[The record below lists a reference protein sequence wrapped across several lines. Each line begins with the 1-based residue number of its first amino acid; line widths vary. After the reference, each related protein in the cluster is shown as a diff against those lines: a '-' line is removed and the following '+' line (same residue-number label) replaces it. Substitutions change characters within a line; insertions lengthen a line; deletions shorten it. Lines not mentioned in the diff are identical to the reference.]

1 MKVVQEVNIWAFL
14 LTIEN
19 IRFSGILLHNLS
31 LRQVMQEVD
40 EYQMKFHLGNKLV
53 HFLIREWCLA
63 TRLKCVELEDGRK
76 IGNFWWKWWLSPWR
90 ISQKVWSFSI
100 LIKSMTMI
108 YLELPCYSLRNQSI
122 ILYFM
127 SSWIWECFS
136 NFS

>member
-63 TRLKCVELEDGRK
+63 TRLKCVELEGGRK
-76 IGNFWWKWWLSPWR
+76 IGNFGGNDDFLLEELVKR
-90 ISQKVWSFSI
+90 FEASQF
-100 LIKSMTMI
+100 
-108 YLELPCYSLRNQSI
+108 
-122 ILYFM
+122 
-127 SSWIWECFS
+127 
-136 NFS
+136 